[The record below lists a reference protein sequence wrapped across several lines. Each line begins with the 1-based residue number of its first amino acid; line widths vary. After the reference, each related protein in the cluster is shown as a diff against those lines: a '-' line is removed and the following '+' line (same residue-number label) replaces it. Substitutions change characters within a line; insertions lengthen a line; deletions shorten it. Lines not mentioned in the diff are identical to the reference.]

1 MPRVRHDPQ
10 RLTDKDLLALSLSDA
25 LPCPNLRSV
34 ALVPFEARAASEA
47 LEDVVCHLLCI
58 YHTISIRWQEGRGS
72 IEGRANGV

>member
-1 MPRVRHDPQ
+1 
-10 RLTDKDLLALSLSDA
+10 

-47 LEDVVCHLLCI
+47 LEDVVCHLLCM
-58 YHTISIRWQEGRGS
+58 YHIHTVWQEGSGT